1 MMNKPIIGN
10 ERGSWSLIGLLITV
24 VIGLVL
30 VLMFLGPQSKS
41 GRGPHTTAGK
51 AIEMAKDTECKSN
64 VQQIRSAILAYRS
77 ENEAAPASLADLKLG
92 TANPEFFKCPVGHE
106 AYVYDAATGTIH
118 CPHPGHEN
126 Y

>member
-1 MMNKPIIGN
+1 MSKWTIGN

-30 VLMFLGPQSKS
+30 VLMFVGPRTNS
-41 GRGPHTTAGK
+41 GKGGPNTTPGK
-51 AIEMAKDTECKSN
+51 AMEMAKDTECKSN
-64 VQQIRSAILAYRS
+64 VQQIRSAIVMYRN
-77 ENEAAPASLADLKLG
+77 EHEAAPASLGDVQLG
-92 TANPEFFKCPVGHE
+92 TRNPEFLKCPVGHE
-106 AYVYDAATGTIH
+106 PYVYDAAAGTIH